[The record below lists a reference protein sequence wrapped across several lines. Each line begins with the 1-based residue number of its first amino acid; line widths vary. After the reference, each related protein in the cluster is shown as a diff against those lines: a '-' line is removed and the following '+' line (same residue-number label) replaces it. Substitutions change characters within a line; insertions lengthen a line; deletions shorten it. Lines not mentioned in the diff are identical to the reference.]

1 LSKIFNDK
9 LNELNHMLIEMGALV
24 ERTIALT
31 NKGLVTQSIELA
43 DEAISCDREIDTMER
58 HIEEFSHNLQLLN
71 SPVARDLRVV
81 NSARRIIADMER
93 IGDQCADIS
102 EITKILADQTYI
114 KALEH
119 IPQMADATAKMV
131 TDAIDAYVK
140 QNLDLAKAVRAF
152 DDEIDRLFLAVKN
165 ELLDLIR
172 INPDN
177 IVQSIDLL
185 MIAKYFERIGD
196 HAENIAE
203 WVEFSITGNHPKLKQ
218 PDV

>member
-1 LSKIFNDK
+1 MSKIFNDK